1 MGKRKDDIAVIDW
14 HGYEGTS
21 AVFPV
26 CMKSP
31 AVNGRSLRAQML
43 AAKERIDELVIVL
56 CDSLDRHN
64 MEHLTDAK
72 AHCIKAGDIWL
83 EANLPVVKEY
93 FPSVQLLRWE
103 SDIRTHDSFMGR
115 LKQVQNLYNKSE
127 AVCELRDAM
136 SFYYLHSKR
145 KRFESDY
152 KNGLAKTFDIDAA
165 LKSSADYL
173 DEEFAGDMVYYDL
186 TGGLPHIY
194 WGLYVDDHDI
204 FNRESGMNMAFPKT
218 LPVSSQRHG
227 ASYAASKL
235 PNTQEL
241 KPSIPSEER
250 KAA

>member
-14 HGYEGTS
+14 QGYQGTS

-56 CDSLDRHN
+56 CDSLDRYN
-64 MEHLTDAK
+64 MAHLTDAK

-83 EANLPVVKEY
+83 EANLPVIKEY
-93 FPSVQLLRWE
+93 FSSVQLLRWE
-103 SDIRTHDSFMGR
+103 NDIRTHAAFEGK
-115 LKQVQNLYNKSE
+115 LKQVQNLYEQSS
-127 AVCELRDAM
+127 AVRELRDAM

-152 KNGLAKTFDIDAA
+152 KNGLAKSFDIDAA

-194 WGLYVDDHDI
+194 WGLFVDDHEI
-204 FNRESGMNMAFPKT
+204 FSRASGMNMAFPQT
-218 LPVSSQRHG
+218 LAVSSQRHG
-227 ASYAASKL
+227 LSCAASKL
-235 PNTQEL
+235 PNTKEL
-241 KPSIPSEER
+241 KPSILTELPQ
-250 KAA
+250 AA